1 MHFRPRPAVAA
12 ESAMMKRLMPS
23 PIGHALAGVAV
34 SWAGVPSLD
43 RRVTL
48 AAVSLAVLPDA
59 DLLLP
64 GWHRTVSHSIGAV
77 IVVTII
83 AAVVTGKVTRQS
95 RARIVAV
102 CTAAYASH
110 LVLDWLSVD
119 RTFPY
124 GIQALWPFSD
134 RFYISN
140 WNIFGA
146 TARIGLFTA
155 PTMLV
160 NLKAAAQEIA
170 ILGPIVLLLWLVRT
184 GRAAS
189 TDKSPAQISGR
200 AVRRPPSGGAAD
212 TAGTSDRRG
221 RRASRSGSR
230 GRRRGR

>member
-1 MHFRPRPAVAA
+1 
-12 ESAMMKRLMPS
+12 MPS

-34 SWAGVPSLD
+34 AWAGAPSLD

-48 AAVSLAVLPDA
+48 AAASLAMLPDI
-59 DLLLP
+59 DLFAGLLVP
-64 GWHRTVSHSIGAV
+64 GVHRTVTHSIGAV

-83 AAVVTGKVTRQS
+83 AAVVTAKVTRRN

-102 CTAAYASH
+102 CAAAYASH
-110 LVLDWLSVD
+110 LVLDWLGVD
-119 RTFPY
+119 TTFPY
-124 GIQALWPFSD
+124 GLQALWPFSD
-134 RFYISN
+134 RFYISG
-140 WNIFGA
+140 WDLFGP
-146 TARIGLFTA
+146 TARMGLFTV

-160 NLKAAAQEIA
+160 NLKAVVQETA

-189 TDKSPAQISGR
+189 TDKSPAPISGR
-200 AVRRPPSGGAAD
+200 AVRRPPSGGVAD

>member
-1 MHFRPRPAVAA
+1 
-12 ESAMMKRLMPS
+12 MPS

-34 SWAGVPSLD
+34 AWAGDPSLD

-48 AAVSLAVLPDA
+48 AAASLAVLPDV
-59 DLLLP
+59 DLLPRLLP
-64 GWHRTVSHSIGAV
+64 GLSGGPLAGLFSGLVVQHRTVTHSIGAV
-77 IVVTII
+77 ILVTII
-83 AAVVTGKVTRQS
+83 ATLVTGQVTRRS

-102 CTAAYASH
+102 CAAAYASH

-119 RTFPY
+119 PTPPY

-134 RFYISN
+134 RFFISG
-140 WNIFGA
+140 WNLFPA
-146 TARIGLFTA
+146 TARTGVFTV

-160 NLKAAAQEIA
+160 NLNAAVQEIA
-170 ILGPIVLLLWLVRT
+170 ILGPIVVLLWLVRT
-184 GRAAS
+184 GRVAS
-189 TDKSPAQISGR
+189 TRRSPGPISGQG
-200 AVRRPPSGGAAD
+200 VRRLPSGGAAD

>member
-1 MHFRPRPAVAA
+1 
-12 ESAMMKRLMPS
+12 MPS

-34 SWAGVPSLD
+34 AWAGAPSLD
-43 RRVTL
+43 RTL
-48 AAVSLAVLPDA
+48 TLTAASLAMLPDV
-59 DLLLP
+59 DLLGRLFGGP
-64 GWHRTVSHSIGAV
+64 FAGAHRTVTHSIGAV

-83 AAVVTGKVTRQS
+83 AAVVTAKVTRRN

-102 CTAAYASH
+102 CAAAYASH
-110 LVLDWLSVD
+110 LVLDWLGVD
-119 RTFPY
+119 TTFPY
-124 GIQALWPFSD
+124 GLQALWPFSD
-134 RFYISN
+134 RFYISG
-140 WNIFGA
+140 WDIFGP

-160 NLKAAAQEIA
+160 NLKAVVQETA

-184 GRAAS
+184 GRVAS
-189 TDKSPAQISGR
+189 TSKSPGPTSGQ
-200 AVRRPPSGGAAD
+200 AVRRPPSGGVAD